1 MSTLLHV
8 PSPVHSK
15 LAVVWPDDAPDSTDG
30 LPVYEP
36 TPGDFLYLLGLDL
49 GLEGVRNTFSVGLP
63 GHPGPEEWLR
73 LCRGISDGN
82 GERALVEAREL
93 GRAMGESGSGI
104 SEPPAGFSAAEKAAF
119 RDGYAAGLDDF
130 DHAETLCRD
139 LDRERE
145 LACLYGDGPTYL
157 TDRDIYPPG
166 CIG

>member
-1 MSTLLHV
+1 MSILSHSA
-8 PSPVHSK
+8 PSVHSK
-15 LAVVWPDDAPDSTDG
+15 LAVLWPDDVDDRDHSAAY
-30 LPVYEP
+30 LP
-36 TPGDFLYLLGLDL
+36 TPGDEAWWVAFNAALAGEP
-49 GLEGVRNTFSVGLP
+49 GNLP
-63 GHPGPEEWLR
+63 GHGWTPEVRLR
-73 LCRGISDGN
+73 WARGTSDG
-82 GERALVEAREL
+82 RAARGVVEAREL
-93 GRAMGESGSGI
+93 GRALGESGSGI
-104 SEPPAGFSAAEKAAF
+104 SEPAAGYSAAEKAAF